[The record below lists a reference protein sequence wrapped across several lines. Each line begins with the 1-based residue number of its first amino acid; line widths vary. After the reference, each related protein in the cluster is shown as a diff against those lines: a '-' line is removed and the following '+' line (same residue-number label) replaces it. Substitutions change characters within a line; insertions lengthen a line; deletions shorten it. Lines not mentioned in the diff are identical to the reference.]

1 MFIELHSPEII
12 DRVADVSSVGV
23 RIGEGWSREYGPR
36 GPWGKYWL
44 SLKFKNQWDWFLIL
58 LILVVGCL
66 CIYTAIVFAT
76 K

>member
-44 SLKFKNQWDWFLIL
+44 SLKFKNQDEAVKFFED
-58 LILVVGCL
+58 
-66 CIYTAIVFAT
+66 AIARI
-76 K
+76 KGPYRSE